1 MINKIKY
8 WFLVCVILTLTCSC
22 GKDSTCFKGTG
33 KTTKEQRVISADITH
48 IDTQDNIDIIF
59 TQSNT
64 PNLTVEGGVNL
75 LPFINTDISG
85 NSLTISSDNKC
96 SMFRDNSIPITVY
109 LSLPNINRIDYAGK
123 GDVIS
128 TNTLNVSSLDIE
140 SRGGTGSFNLS
151 VNVDNLSI
159 RQHSGP
165 ADFTFTGSANN
176 SYVYTLG
183 NGWFYLNYLITN
195 TAHVNNSGTGDVA
208 IFAINSL
215 LIELTSIGNINY
227 SGDPVVTISNHSGSG
242 KLIKK

>member
-8 WFLVCVILTLTCSC
+8 WFLSCVILTLFCSC
-22 GKDSTCFKGTG
+22 GKDSSCLKGTG
-33 KTTKEQRVISADITH
+33 KIIKEQRVISADITH

-59 TQSNT
+59 TQSNN
-64 PNLTVEGGVNL
+64 PNLTVEGGGNL
-75 LPFINTDISG
+75 LPFINTDILG
-85 NSLTISSDNKC
+85 NRLTISSDNKC

-109 LSLPNINRIDYAGK
+109 LSLPNINRIDYRGK

-128 TNTLNVSSLDIE
+128 TNTLNASSLDVE

-165 ADFTFTGSANN
+165 ADFTFTGSVNN
-176 SYVYTLG
+176 SYIYTLG

-195 TAHVNNSGTGDVA
+195 NAHVNNSGTGDVA
-208 IFAINSL
+208 ILAVNSL
-215 LIELTSIGNINY
+215 LVELTSIGNINY
-227 SGDPVVTISNHSGSG
+227 LGNPVVTISNHSGGG